1 MPDKKQPV
9 ETVTLIDEEGREIV
23 FALHDAFDVEG
34 RTYYLV
40 EGVDDPELVVVLR
53 EDEGRLVSID
63 IIGFNERVVA
73 TPTDASDPAWSPL
86 LA

>member
-1 MPDKKQPV
+1 MPEPEQPV

-23 FALHDAFDVEG
+23 FALHDAFEVEG

-40 EGVDDPELVVVLR
+40 EGVEDPELVVVLR

-63 IIGFNERVVA
+63 GEEFDGIVA
-73 TPTDASDPAWSPL
+73 MLESEPD
-86 LA
+86 